1 MMKKLVLL
9 GVLLAMCPIP
19 VEAEE
24 ASWVSGTVGSNYV
37 DSELPDTYVEETN
50 TVSSSSAE
58 LQQEQ
63 PSQSD
68 SIDEIKL
75 EAAVGRSSS
84 LTVDIDRTEMTNGK
98 FKLIFTPKMPQMIKT
113 IRVPIWSDP
122 KQKDIVWYQAIKQSD
137 GRHIVEFD
145 YKNHGYTTGKYS
157 VHVYTTTIDNQT
169 KGFVLDQMTI
179 NQPAT
184 TGAVFSAAPV
194 QNYKYYR
201 LSLTLENPNVQ
212 GVTFPTWSVTNG
224 QDDLKWYAGKYDSQ
238 TKLWFVD
245 IPMENHKDAG
255 AMTTHTY
262 IKTSKGSFSIRG
274 DTYVVPK
281 LSFTS
286 AKIEPTDTS
295 GRFKVVFQV
304 NQPERVDQ
312 IRVPIWSETKG
323 QDDIKWYIAVKQ
335 ADDSFTV
342 DFDYKNHK
350 YDLGKYF
357 VHAYM
362 YSTSNQVSGISVADN
377 VQVKEEPLKGDL
389 TIVANDTKKSIYRAT
404 VKLNSSVK
412 AVSFPTWTNARGQDD
427 IKWYQGKFDS
437 KTDTWYA
444 DIDVKNHRDGG
455 QSQTHVWATT
465 TTGLRFATHKTFDIQ
480 KPMLVNKAF
489 DMSQAENGKFT
500 VTLTVHEPETI
511 EKIDIPVWTNHKG
524 QDDIRWYPTV
534 KEKDGTF
541 TLTVDTKNHNYETGQ
556 YLLHAYIYGKNN
568 LSTVYSVS
576 SNLQVPEFK
585 LYPENLN
592 LALKPGSDSIYR
604 LSIELEQ
611 NQRVKKVM
619 FPTWTSVNGQDDI
632 NWYAASYD
640 KDNGIWYA
648 DIDLR
653 TSHWN
658 GTNLISHVY
667 ADVEKVGLMMLGH
680 TSNSVSETALSQY
693 INHRGNHKN
702 APENSIPSFE
712 QSNYFAVE
720 TDIRL
725 TADNRWV
732 LMHDSTIDRMT
743 NGSGYVEQM
752 TFDQLQQYQIDA
764 GNGLSNYLAEQL
776 LVPTL
781 EEYLVICK
789 KKAIVPVIEIKIDNA
804 SEESYNNLVSIVRGY
819 GFGENVKFI
828 SFYLE
833 PLRVMKEKMP
843 EISTMYLTS
852 DITGDTIQQAQT
864 LGDRSGLNIIWSNIT
879 AEKVKRVKDLG
890 LSVGAWTVPANQI
903 PKMRTAGVDYITT
916 DD

>member
-1 MMKKLVLL
+1 MKKLVLL
-9 GVLLAMCPIP
+9 GLLLVMCPMAAD
-19 VEAEE
+19 AEE
-24 ASWVSGTVGSNYV
+24 NSSISGVVESTYK
-37 DSELPDTYVEETN
+37 DSTLSEAQTEETG
-50 TVSSSSAE
+50 TMDSSSSDI
-58 LQQEQ
+58 QQG
-63 PSQSD
+63 QSGQ
-68 SIDEIKL
+68 SISNGGGRQEI
-75 EAAVGRSSS
+75 AIGRSGSW
-84 LTVDIDRTEMTNGK
+84 TVAVDRTEMTNGK
-98 FKLIFTPKMPQMIKT
+98 FKLIFEAAAPQLIKS

-122 KQKDIVWYQAIKQSD
+122 KQKDIVWYQAVKQSD
-137 GRHIVEFD
+137 GRYVVEFD
-145 YKNHGYTTGKYS
+145 YKNHGFNTGQYS
-157 VHVYTTTIDNQT
+157 VHVYTTTTDNQT
-169 KGFVLDQMTI
+169 KGLVLDRMTI
-179 NQPAT
+179 NQPST
-184 TGAVFSAAPV
+184 KGAVFSAVPI

-201 LSLTLENPNVQ
+201 LSIKLENPNVQ
-212 GVTFPTWSVTNG
+212 GVTFPSWSVVNG
-224 QDDLKWYAGKYDSQ
+224 QDDLKWYTGKYDNQ

-262 IKTSKGSFSIRG
+262 IKTCTGSFSIRG

-286 AKIEPTDTS
+286 TKIEPTDTS
-295 GRFKVVFQV
+295 GRFKVVLQV
-304 NQPERVDQ
+304 NEPDRVAQ
-312 IRVPIWSETKG
+312 IRVPIWSEKNG
-323 QDDIKWYIAVKQ
+323 QDDIKWYIAEKQ
-335 ADDSFTV
+335 ADNSFTV

-362 YSTSNQVSGISVADN
+362 YSTANQVSAISVAEN

-389 TIVANDTKKSIYRAT
+389 TVAAKDTKKSTYRAT
-404 VKLNSSVK
+404 IKLNGSAK

-427 IKWYQGKFDS
+427 IKWYQGKYDS

-455 QSQTHVWATT
+455 LSQTHVWATT
-465 TTGLRFATHKTFDIQ
+465 TAGLKFVTHKTFDIQ
-480 KPMLVNKAF
+480 KPMLIDKTF

-511 EKIDIPVWTNHKG
+511 EKIDIPVWTNYKG

-541 TLTVDTKNHNYETGQ
+541 TLTIDTKNHNYETGQ
-556 YLLHAYIYGKNN
+556 YLLHAYIYGKNS
-568 LSTVYSVS
+568 LCSVYSVS
-576 SNLQVPEFK
+576 SNLQIPEFK

-592 LALKPGSDSIYR
+592 LALKSESESIYR
-604 LSIELEQ
+604 VSIELAQ

-619 FPTWTSVNGQDDI
+619 FPMWTSVNGQDDI
-632 NWYAASYD
+632 TWHTGSYD
-640 KDNGIWYA
+640 KEKGLWYA

-653 TSHWN
+653 KYHWN
-658 GTNLISHVY
+658 GTNLITHVY
-667 ADVEKVGLMMLGH
+667 AEVEKVGLTMLGH
-680 TSNSVSETALSQY
+680 TSTKIPEAALPQY
-693 INHRGNHKN
+693 VNHRGYHKN
-702 APENSIPSFE
+702 APENSIPAFE
-712 QSNYFAVE
+712 QSCYFGVE

-732 LMHDSTIDRMT
+732 IMHDPTIDRTT
-743 NGSGYVEQM
+743 NGSGFVEQL
-752 TFDQLQQYQIDA
+752 TFDEIQQYQFDA
-764 GNGLSNYLAEQL
+764 GNGLSDYPIDQL

-781 EEYLVICK
+781 EEYLAICK
-789 KKAIVPVIEIKIDNA
+789 KKALVPVIEIKIDNA
-804 SEESYNNLVSIVRGY
+804 SDESYNELVSIVRSY

-843 EISTMYLTS
+843 EISTLYLTS

-864 LGDRSGLNIIWSNIT
+864 LGERTGLNIIWSNVT
-879 AEKVKRVKDLG
+879 AEKVKRAKDQG
-890 LSVGAWTVPANQI
+890 LSVGAWTVPAS
-903 PKMRTAGVDYITT
+903 KMSEMRAAGVDYITT